1 MMKGMP
7 TGFKDMHGNDIC
19 IGDQTRLVVDE
30 EERIFD
36 VCFKS
41 VEREV
46 VTYKDFEPNSV
57 KVMVRGIVFSWKG
70 YDLLPC
76 IDEFGNM
83 DTSKMEIIAHVN
95 QSTIKMVKTDENH
108 YVPEEWCSFTNPATS
123 GGISQIDDIDMP
135 CFGDCNG
142 ECEYCDLQQILD
154 QYAEWTCQT
163 K

>member
-1 MMKGMP
+1 MMKGIP

-19 IGDQTRLVVDE
+19 IGDQTRLVVDG

-57 KVMVRGIVFSWKG
+57 KVMIRGIVFSWKG
-70 YDLLPC
+70 HDLLPC
-76 IDEFGNM
+76 IDEFGNI
-83 DTSKMEIIAHVN
+83 DTS
-95 QSTIKMVKTDENH
+95 S
-108 YVPEEWCSFTNPATS
+108 
-123 GGISQIDDIDMP
+123 
-135 CFGDCNG
+135 FGDCNG
-142 ECEYCDLQQILD
+142 ECEYCEMQQILD